1 LSIRDHLICSAE
13 KADTDMTTID
23 IPALEQSAFDYV
35 ATDEEEK
42 AYVESLATEVG
53 SAGDWTARQ
62 TKLLELIETL
72 DESAAA
78 TFDSLESGEMGD
90 FLTGAEPSFGRMPA
104 SPTARDVPI
113 DPEFDDAGDD
123 VPTDSDELF
132 AEMAPLYLGAILERL
147 GEKSISCIEQAAFY
161 FISAHPEHQ
170 QAASDW
176 IGADPR
182 HLQQFRKFL
191 NANTSYKAAV
201 ERVLAMSDFDDEDPE
216 E

>member
-1 LSIRDHLICSAE
+1 
-13 KADTDMTTID
+13 MTTID
-23 IPALEQSAFDYV
+23 IPAIEQSAFDYV

-42 AYVESLATEVG
+42 AYVESLATEIG
-53 SAGDWTARQ
+53 NAGDWSARQ

-78 TFDSLESGEMGD
+78 TFDSLDSDEMGD
-90 FLTGAEPSFGRMPA
+90 FLTGAEPSIGRMPA
-104 SPTARDVPI
+104 SLTGRDAPM
-113 DPEFDDAGDD
+113 DPEFDDAEDD

-147 GEKSISCIEQAAFY
+147 GEKTITCIEQAAFY

-191 NANTSYKAAV
+191 NANPSYKAAV